1 MKRKLSFK
9 FGKIRLLETGHKP
22 ASYNMALD
30 QALMSTVQNSIPVLR
45 LYGWQP
51 AAVSIGYFQSLEEE
65 VDVKKCKELEIDI
78 VRRITGGGAV
88 LHEHELTYSFITKN
102 YPANIMESYEL
113 ICEPVVISLRNL
125 GFDAK
130 FSPLNDII
138 VNNKKVSGNAQTRR
152 ENILLQHGTILLEV
166 DVDKM
171 FSLLKVPSE
180 KIKDKIIQDV
190 KARVMGLKRTFD
202 EVASELQKAF
212 SQKFEAEIFK
222 DEIKTDEEIE
232 AKIMQ
237 KRKYA
242 SADWIYK
249 R

>member
-1 MKRKLSFK
+1 
-9 FGKIRLLETGHKP
+9 
-22 ASYNMALD
+22 
-30 QALMSTVQNSIPVLR
+30 
-45 LYGWQP
+45 
-51 AAVSIGYFQSLEEE
+51 
-65 VDVKKCKELEIDI
+65 
-78 VRRITGGGAV
+78 
-88 LHEHELTYSFITKN
+88 
-102 YPANIMESYEL
+102 
-113 ICEPVVISLRNL
+113 
-125 GFDAK
+125 
-130 FSPLNDII
+130 
-138 VNNKKVSGNAQTRR
+138 
-152 ENILLQHGTILLEV
+152 LEV

-180 KIKDKIIQDV
+180 KIKDKIIQDA

-212 SQKFEAEIFK
+212 SQKFEAETFK

-237 KRKYA
+237 KGKYA